1 MRELRVRQETCHV
14 AVLDFVANHHSHSI
28 EVQNF
33 QTFAF
38 PSLFEL
44 SIILFFFVFCW
55 IIEES

>member
-1 MRELRVRQETCHV
+1 MRERRVRQETCHV
-14 AVLDFVANHHSHSI
+14 AILDFVATHHSHSI

-44 SIILFFFVFCW
+44 SILLFFFLLDY
-55 IIEES
+55 